1 MTPSG
6 VFVREGVGVCRDG
19 RRNAVP
25 LAKENT
31 LVISGTPGKDFFV
44 VPVSERA

>member
-6 VFVREGVGVCRDG
+6 VFVREGVGVSRDG
-19 RRNAVP
+19 SRNAVS
-25 LAKENT
+25 LAKEDT
-31 LVISGTPGKDFFV
+31 LVTSGTPGKDFFA